1 MFSSL
6 GSGQGGFIE
15 SKKSQIEINNISY
28 PIFNHIMHY
37 LYSGK
42 LELGAHVSHCL
53 KMHANELEKHN
64 DKSLSESANSMQVD
78 KQENSYLNQAI
89 DYLIDL
95 LRAADE
101 YLLEEVKN
109 YCQFHLIKLID
120 DNTFQIIAETG
131 ELYSAE
137 RIVEYCQ
144 WYQRRKVEQ
153 YGL

>member
-1 MFSSL
+1 
-6 GSGQGGFIE
+6 
-15 SKKSQIEINNISY
+15 
-28 PIFNHIMHY
+28 MH
-37 LYSGK
+37 
-42 LELGAHVSHCL
+42 
-53 KMHANELEKHN
+53 
-64 DKSLSESANSMQVD
+64 SMQVD

-120 DNTFQIIAETG
+120 DNTFLIIAETG
-131 ELYSAE
+131 ELYNAE

-144 WYQRRKVEQ
+144 WY
-153 YGL
+153 